1 MTMALIITLAHPTL
15 LRYYTNKTQDSFV
28 SLALQLKEA
37 PYDIVLLGSFKP
49 SINTYLNRPVAT
61 ISDTSAL
68 SATGSKG
75 NTPRLLLVTDKPLSE
90 LQAHSTINFVEV
102 LKQGP
107 WTCYGL
113 TDVEIK
119 H

>member
-1 MTMALIITLAHPTL
+1 VLAIKNKTWTRALFAAVLTMALIITLAHPTL

-61 ISDTSAL
+61 ISDTQRSQRDRQQGHYTTTAP
-68 SATGSKG
+68 GD
-75 NTPRLLLVTDKPLSE
+75 R
-90 LQAHSTINFVEV
+90 QAS
-102 LKQGP
+102 Q
-107 WTCYGL
+107 
-113 TDVEIK
+113 
-119 H
+119 